1 MVQCFVCFSGVHAIH
16 CYIMKLHPYTLSM
29 GSTAFGRASQSYQPE
44 QPPLMED
51 SDDDMITGQGR
62 IETPKRQSRM
72 SVHSDNWDE

>member
-1 MVQCFVCFSGVHAIH
+1 MFRVLQWCPCDTLIYYEAPPL
-16 CYIMKLHPYTLSM
+16 YYTLSM

-51 SDDDMITGQGR
+51 SDDDIITGQGR